1 MKNTRNNINY
11 DDGTYTAS
19 DRVTRNHLE
28 RRLSRDS
35 PWLGFLALLS
45 IFLSAKLLLLA
56 SILRIM
62 ATLFEVLGCSVI
74 LYDGYK
80 RVLVGEW
87 TCVLQERG

>member
-1 MKNTRNNINY
+1 
-11 DDGTYTAS
+11 
-19 DRVTRNHLE
+19 
-28 RRLSRDS
+28 
-35 PWLGFLALLS
+35 
-45 IFLSAKLLLLA
+45 LLLLA